1 MKTAQ
6 QIKQPQVNRPVGDG
20 VTLEQVIGG
29 MLFDRYQA
37 AIYDA
42 PPERI
47 LALLQLATPEPEAT
61 EDVQDRLR
69 RAFAIWRHSKL
80 SN

>member
-1 MKTAQ
+1 MKPV
-6 QIKQPQVNRPVGDG
+6 QIKQLQVNRPVGDD

-42 PPERI
+42 APERI
-47 LALLQLATPEPEAT
+47 LALLQLAGPEREAT
-61 EDVQDRLR
+61 EVAQERLR
-69 RAFAIWRHSKL
+69 RAFAVWRRSKA